1 MALWRIILVAADKAA
16 LKGTQVQVPGRLKIV
31 AVGQTTGAADD
42 PRQRVILVEGDRAD
56 AEVVRGAF
64 TAVAGVAG
72 GVEPAPDGRYATAD
86 GGHVEVRDGR
96 IVPGRSSPEG

>member
-1 MALWRIILVAADKAA
+1 MALWRITLVAADKAA
-16 LKGTQVQVPGRLKIV
+16 LRGGPVQVPGRLKIV

-56 AEVVRGAF
+56 ADVVRGAF
-64 TAVAGVAG
+64 TAVDGVAG

-86 GGHVEVRDGR
+86 GGHVEVRGGQIVSGR
-96 IVPGRSSPEG
+96 GSGEG